1 MLKKVEFPILI
12 LLFSFA
18 IYCAL
23 IIGNSWDELG
33 HIYIGNERLKYLF
46 SFGSYDYFDFRE
58 NRFYPG
64 FYDTLSTFVTK
75 TEFNNKLC
83 YFILTVENETLC

>member
-1 MLKKVEFPILI
+1 MLFIMLSYMLTNVGPDLGPSFLMKNSFYMLKKVEFPILI

-23 IIGNSWDELG
+23 VIGISWDELG

-46 SFGSYDYFDFRE
+46 SFGSYD
-58 NRFYPG
+58 
-64 FYDTLSTFVTK
+64 
-75 TEFNNKLC
+75 
-83 YFILTVENETLC
+83 

>member
-23 IIGNSWDELG
+23 IIGNSWDELD
-33 HIYIGNERLKYLF
+33 HIYIGNEKLKYLF
-46 SFGSYDYFDFRE
+46 SFGSYDYLTYRNLSVYPDYFR
-58 NRFYPG
+58 F
-64 FYDTLSTFVTK
+64 
-75 TEFNNKLC
+75 
-83 YFILTVENETLC
+83 